1 MKNLFELIMTTAT
14 KSDELKQFSRLQVR
28 ILVLLFYAG
37 FDTLHP
43 DISVKILH
51 TVPYTVTKKLTRSI
65 LFNNQKL
72 LKLRIIFLVLIALF
86 LIWWWLVT
94 LRG

>member
-51 TVPYTVTKKLTRSI
+51 TRSLHSYHETYKEYFI
-65 LFNNQKL
+65 
-72 LKLRIIFLVLIALF
+72 
-86 LIWWWLVT
+86 
-94 LRG
+94 

>member
-1 MKNLFELIMTTAT
+1 MKNLFELIMTTAI
-14 KSDELKQFSRLQVR
+14 KSDELKQFSRLQLR

-37 FDTLHP
+37 FDPLLP
-43 DISVKILH
+43 EISVKILY

-65 LFNNQKL
+65 LFNNQEF
-72 LKLRIIFLVLIALF
+72 LKLRIIFLILVALF